1 MSTESG
7 TETAPSRAL
16 RLSLRQA
23 LLIIVGLLAVQAAV
37 LLAMGR
43 VPICTCGTIKFWH
56 GVVHSS
62 ENSQQLTDWY
72 TFSHIL
78 HGFVF
83 YLALWLAFPRASLGL
98 RLALAAG
105 IEVGWEIVENTSFVI
120 ERYRAAT
127 ISLDYYGD
135 SVINS
140 VADTVAAL
148 IGFILA
154 ARLPIWSIIV
164 IALAIEVGL
173 AAAIRD
179 NLTLNVIMLLH
190 PVEAIRQ
197 WQAGISGPL

>member
-1 MSTESG
+1 MSTESE
-7 TETAPSRAL
+7 TETALSRTF

-62 ENSQQLTDWY
+62 ENSQQITDWY

>member
-1 MSTESG
+1 MS
-7 TETAPSRAL
+7 APAGKSLAALSWRRAL
-16 RLSLRQA
+16 V
-23 LLIIVGLLAVQAAV
+23 IVLALLAVQAAA

-43 VPICTCGTIKFWH
+43 VPICTCGTVKLWH

-62 ENSQQLTDWY
+62 ENSQQISDWY

-78 HGFVF
+78 HGFAF
-83 YLALWLAFPRASLGL
+83 YLALWWLFPRSSLGL

-105 IEVGWEIVENTSFVI
+105 IEVGWEIAENTSFVI

-140 VADTVAAL
+140 VTDTIAAL
-148 IGFILA
+148 IGFIMA
-154 ARLPIWSIIV
+154 ARLPIWIIV
-164 IALAIEVGL
+164 AMTAAIEAGL
-173 AAAIRD
+173 AVAIRD

-190 PVEAIRQ
+190 PIDAIRQ
-197 WQAGISGPL
+197 WQAGPSGLP

>member
-1 MSTESG
+1 MSTES
-7 TETAPSRAL
+7 ETGASPSRAL

-23 LLIIVGLLAVQAAV
+23 LLVVLGLLAVQAAV

-62 ENSQQLTDWY
+62 ENSQQITDWY

-98 RLALAAG
+98 RLVLAAG

-120 ERYRAAT
+120 DRYRAAT

>member
-1 MSTESG
+1 MSTES
-7 TETAPSRAL
+7 ETGASPSRAL

-23 LLIIVGLLAVQAAV
+23 LLVVLGLLAVQAVV

-62 ENSQQLTDWY
+62 ENSQQITDWY
-72 TFSHIL
+72 TLSHLL
-78 HGFVF
+78 HGFAF

-105 IEVGWEIVENTSFVI
+105 IEVGWETIENTSFVI

-154 ARLPIWSIIV
+154 ARLPIWSVIV

-173 AAAIRD
+173 AVAIRD

>member
-127 ISLDYYGD
+127 FSLDYYGV
-135 SVINS
+135 SVIN
-140 VADTVAAL
+140 
-148 IGFILA
+148 
-154 ARLPIWSIIV
+154 
-164 IALAIEVGL
+164 
-173 AAAIRD
+173 
-179 NLTLNVIMLLH
+179 
-190 PVEAIRQ
+190 
-197 WQAGISGPL
+197 

>member
-7 TETAPSRAL
+7 TETALSRTL

-23 LLIIVGLLAVQAAV
+23 LLIAVGLLAVQAAV

-62 ENSQQLTDWY
+62 ENSQQITDWY

>member
-1 MSTESG
+1 MNVSAG
-7 TETAPSRAL
+7 KGAAAL
-16 RLSLRQA
+16 SVRQA
-23 LLIIVGLLAVQAAV
+23 AVIVLALLVVQAAA

-62 ENSQQLTDWY
+62 ENSQQITDWY

-78 HGFVF
+78 HGFAF

-98 RLALAAG
+98 RFVLAAG
-105 IEVGWEIVENTSFVI
+105 IEVGWEVVENTSFVI

-148 IGFILA
+148 VGFILA

-197 WQAGISGPL
+197 WQAGTSGPL

>member
-7 TETAPSRAL
+7 TETALSRTL

-62 ENSQQLTDWY
+62 ENSQQITDWY

>member
-62 ENSQQLTDWY
+62 ENSQQITDWY

-179 NLTLNVIMLLH
+179 NLTLNVIMLLP